1 MASRNSTRPGI
12 ANDHDDEDMAKALAY
27 IEHMLLDY
35 HDELEED
42 GHAEEN
48 EQLALKIQEFEAF
61 LLGTE
66 AIAATQEEQEQ
77 PQPEQGSFFYGN
89 YAVPLVPSLQEPAA
103 LHAQEAIAA
112 QQGMPILLQEP
123 GLGSY
128 YGIPNFVPH
137 HHLPPF
143 PSFQPSIQFQEPAAS
158 HALQAQEAIAAAQG
172 MPQLPQQLELGS
184 FHRIGTY
191 VPRDFPEIPSLQR
204 LIQFQEQPE
213 LELGSFDGT
222 GNYVPPALPPVP
234 SLRNLIQ
241 ICSKPFHK
249 FLSNY
254 DVTTQALKLMK
265 CDVERPVWPLLNGDE
280 DLIQGIW
287 LKMYDI
293 AGNEYSVQFKTAGVQ
308 KIHMLTGPDWQYFVR
323 RHRLV
328 RYKDVTLWAFRNAQT
343 GKLCFVI
350 TLGRLPL
357 F

>member
-12 ANDHDDEDMAKALAY
+12 ANDHHDEDMAKALAY

-35 HDELEED
+35 DDELEEN

-61 LLGTE
+61 LLGTD
-66 AIAATQEEQEQ
+66 AIAAEEQEQEQ

-89 YAVPLVPSLQEPAA
+89 HAVPRVPSIQEPAA
-103 LHAQEAIAA
+103 LHAQEVIAA
-112 QQGMPILLQEP
+112 QQSMPLQQQELGLDWFRGNYVPPHHFIPFQEP
-123 GLGSY
+123 CSPHVLQAQEAIALGSY
-128 YGIPNFVPH
+128 YGIHNFVPY

-158 HALQAQEAIAAAQG
+158 HALQAQEAIAAAQD

-191 VPRDFPEIPSLQR
+191 VPRDFPAILSLQR
-204 LIQFQEQPE
+204 LMQFQEQPE

-241 ICSKPFHK
+241 ICSKPFQK

-265 CDVERPVWPLLNGDE
+265 CDVERHVWPLLNGDE

-293 AGNEYSVQFKTAGVQ
+293 AGNEYRVQFKTAGVQ
-308 KIHMLTGPDWQYFVR
+308 KIHMLTGPD
-323 RHRLV
+323 
-328 RYKDVTLWAFRNAQT
+328 
-343 GKLCFVI
+343 
-350 TLGRLPL
+350 
-357 F
+357 